1 MLCAH
6 GHTCSSPCVLSCHGL
21 GLDCEQLWVSTG
33 QALLNQLAGNSP
45 VMAARLVWEQSFSG
59 WLARDSYGTGKSR
72 AQVRLRKFQE
82 LTPSS
87 QLLPGGGRVGVW
99 RTQTAVFTG

>member
-1 MLCAH
+1 
-6 GHTCSSPCVLSCHGL
+6 
-21 GLDCEQLWVSTG
+21 
-33 QALLNQLAGNSP
+33 
-45 VMAARLVWEQSFSG
+45 MAARLVWEQSFSG
-59 WLARDSYGTGKSR
+59 WLARDSYGTEKSR

-87 QLLPGGGRVGVW
+87 QLPGGGGVGVW

>member
-1 MLCAH
+1 
-6 GHTCSSPCVLSCHGL
+6 
-21 GLDCEQLWVSTG
+21 
-33 QALLNQLAGNSP
+33 
-45 VMAARLVWEQSFSG
+45 MAARLVWEQSFSG

-87 QLLPGGGRVGVW
+87 QLLPGGGG
-99 RTQTAVFTG
+99 G

>member
-1 MLCAH
+1 
-6 GHTCSSPCVLSCHGL
+6 
-21 GLDCEQLWVSTG
+21 
-33 QALLNQLAGNSP
+33 
-45 VMAARLVWEQSFSG
+45 MAARLLWEQSFSD

-72 AQVRLRKFQE
+72 AQVMLRKFQE

-87 QLLPGGGRVGVW
+87 QFPGGRVW

>member
-1 MLCAH
+1 
-6 GHTCSSPCVLSCHGL
+6 
-21 GLDCEQLWVSTG
+21 
-33 QALLNQLAGNSP
+33 
-45 VMAARLVWEQSFSG
+45 MAARLVWEQSFSG

-87 QLLPGGGRVGVW
+87 QLLPGGGGRGLENSDCCFHRLRYPWWPVMGAFPS
-99 RTQTAVFTG
+99 QQ